1 MMRDFLRGKKLTWLF
16 AIVLTVVLPTLAAAQ
31 STVAVPFQ
39 GTCDDPEDGDISAS
53 LVWTSDIQGQ
63 VGSGGSGTMNLAEG
77 THVITATCD
86 DSGPTGPQSASVT
99 INVSIDDAPSV
110 IILQPVDGQTYQ

>member
-1 MMRDFLRGKKLTWLF
+1 MRTSIGSKRLTWLF
-16 AIVLTVVLPTLAAAQ
+16 AAALAVALPAIATAQ

-86 DSGPTGPQSASVT
+86 DSGPSGPQSASIT
-99 INVSIDDAPSV
+99 INVSVDDPPSV
-110 IILQPVDGQTYQ
+110 IIIQPVDGQTYQ

>member
-1 MMRDFLRGKKLTWLF
+1 MRKRTSGRKISWWF
-16 AIVLTVVLPTLAAAQ
+16 AVALALVVPTLASAQ
-31 STVAVPFQ
+31 GTVAVQYQ